1 MYNFARRSIKV
12 NTAPLF
18 GPSDGTASPKQ
29 PPSPVRNNQPRNIK
43 SFAEELDEALVSA
56 ASSPVKPPAPSAQY
70 TAPQSRDGPFQRRTP
85 APNRDFNLRPTSAP
99 RSPGMNGL
107 SLSDTPERSAPQS
120 DEMDWSPTVPPPP
133 MPRAF
138 QPSSKPGTR
147 AFGASPTTSENSP
160 FWYKVPAAPV
170 NPAHKLR
177 NPPNAPMIR
186 PNLSADKN
194 GFGNGNGKKG
204 DIFFRGAASKA
215 KREEDE
221 EQRRRGVE
229 FRHQSFF
236 AERKDDGDANSLADM
251 LGASFSIE
259 SEAGDAQSV
268 VDEPFHGQQNAAA
281 SQSARPTP
289 APAPARA
296 PTWEFALLNA
306 LLAVYLI
313 SSFVDLP
320 YHANVQVVA
329 LCLGGILAL
338 RIMGREQTVSP
349 LRSALGVAELACLCT
364 VGWNTWIGEE
374 GGEDDLNSW
383 MGVGAFAAMV
393 VHQGI
398 DLMTTR

>member
-1 MYNFARRSIKV
+1 M
-12 NTAPLF
+12 
-18 GPSDGTASPKQ
+18 
-29 PPSPVRNNQPRNIK
+29 RNNQPRNIK

-236 AERKDDGDANSLADM
+236 AERKDDGDANTLADM

-268 VDEPFHGQQNAAA
+268 VDEPFHDQQNTAA

-320 YHANVQVVA
+320 YHTNVQVVA

-374 GGEDDLNSW
+374 GDEDDLNSW